1 MVVLSSPLMS
11 TASPV
16 LVGAGALPEL
26 VMRDATTALAQQC
39 RRPLL
44 LHATGECPQTVLSET
59 AARPE
64 FVRLSGDAAVLHP
77 SGGSWLEALADWQRP
92 VLLMVNT
99 RPDGGIPGSAAAYNA
114 LADHWRVPLIGLVQL
129 GGDWTSA
136 DRIRDGLPWCG
147 WIPQPLHPLRE
158 QALTAIA
165 QRLLSSATTAGFR
178 SV

>member
-1 MVVLSSPLMS
+1 MS

-59 AARPE
+59 ATRPE
-64 FVRLSGDAAVLHP
+64 LVRLSGDAAVLHP

-92 VLLMVNT
+92 VLLMVHT
-99 RPDGGIPGSAAAYNA
+99 RPDGGIPGTAAAYNA
-114 LADHWRVPLIGLVQL
+114 LAERLRIPLLGLVQL
-129 GGDWTSA
+129 GGEWTST

-147 WIPQPLHPLRE
+147 WIPQPLHPLRD
-158 QALTAIA
+158 QALIALA
-165 QRLLSSATTAGFR
+165 QRLITSAITAGSG